1 MCHWKEVLFFMK
13 VKEDGWKWGWKTGG
27 LIQEQELLTKAGG
40 EEETGESLAELL
52 SSTDQDVVTH
62 LE

>member
-1 MCHWKEVLFFMK
+1 MK
-13 VKEDGWKWGWKTGG
+13 VKEDGWERGWRRDGG
-27 LIQEQELLTKAGG
+27 LIKEQEMPTKAGG
-40 EEETGESLAELL
+40 EEENGESLAELL